1 MPDNPLDRFR
11 SLYEAL
17 EKDRRWWRD
26 SRRLR
31 YAAMAAVSTEGDPL
45 SVANGIRNMEKGLK
59 EASPRFMDVG
69 SHIRFIV
76 GAILYQNGDSAK
88 GFMNEFVRVR
98 KMFREERLHRALAME
113 LMAVLVL
120 RIQVKGG
127 TISRQLVRR
136 FREIYDEMK
145 LHHRWLTGADDFP
158 ACALLTGQEG
168 TPQLIGDRTEQ
179 IYTELLLRR
188 FNKGNPLQTA
198 ANILFLANGTPQAV
212 ADRAAALRAVFREQK
227 VRPNETH
234 YDELAILS
242 FLKAPAEKVVASVL
256 TSREGLKS
264 IRPRFD
270 GVTTFNVAVG
280 LAFLELSSHGLDVV
294 GISNV
299 KSLLDIQAVLAAQQ
313 AAMAGAA
320 AAAAAT

>member
-1 MPDNPLDRFR
+1 
-11 SLYEAL
+11 
-17 EKDRRWWRD
+17 
-26 SRRLR
+26 
-31 YAAMAAVSTEGDPL
+31 MAAVSTEGDPM

-59 EASPRFMDVG
+59 EASPRFMDIG

-76 GAILYQNGDSAK
+76 GAILYQNGDSAT

-127 TISRQLVRR
+127 PISRQLVRR
-136 FREIYDEMK
+136 FREIYEEMK

-168 TPQLIGDRTEQ
+168 TPQLIGDRTDQ
-179 IYTELLLRR
+179 IYAELRLRR

-198 ANILFLANGTPQAV
+198 ANILFLASGTPQAV
-212 ADRAAALRAVFREQK
+212 ADRAATLRAVFREQK
-227 VRPNETH
+227 VRTNETH

-242 FLKAPAEKVVASVL
+242 FLEAPAEKVVASVL
-256 TSREGLKS
+256 TSREGLKRT
-264 IRPRFD
+264 RPRFD
-270 GVTTFNVAVG
+270 GVTSFNVAVG

-294 GISNV
+294 GMSNV
-299 KSLLDIQAVLAAQQ
+299 KSLLDIQAVMAAQQ

-320 AAAAAT
+320 AAAVAT